1 MKNTEVKVN
10 FVIETDDDD
19 DDIIETK
26 DIVQFFLLQF
36 LLIKMKQARTMLAC
50 FKDVRVSLKHRIIQA

>member
-10 FVIETDDDD
+10 FVIETDDDN
-19 DDIIETK
+19 ITETK
-26 DIVQFFLLQF
+26 DTF

-50 FKDVRVSLKHRIIQA
+50 FKSVRVSLKHRIIQA